1 MHSTAA
7 TTAVRG
13 PYIEL
18 YKLLKREN
26 IAASGGEAKAMISE
40 GLIRVNG
47 EVETRKRKKIVAR
60 DVVEYD
66 GGRITVISAE
76 EKE

>member
-1 MHSTAA
+1 MHSTA
-7 TTAVRG
+7 TTAAIRG

-18 YKLLKREN
+18 YKLLKREDV
-26 IAASGGEAKAMISE
+26 AASGGEAKAMISE

-60 DVVEYD
+60 DTVEYH
-66 GGRITVISAE
+66 GGRITVIFVE

>member
-1 MHSTAA
+1 MHSTA
-7 TTAVRG
+7 TTTIKG

-47 EVETRKRKKIVAR
+47 EVETRKQKKVVAR

-66 GGRITVISAE
+66 CGRITVTSAAE
-76 EKE
+76 TE

>member
-1 MHSTAA
+1 MLSTAT
-7 TTAVRG
+7 TTAVKG
-13 PYIEL
+13 PHIEL

-26 IAASGGEAKAMISE
+26 IAASGGEAKGLISE

-47 EVETRKRKKIVAR
+47 EVETRKRRKIVAR
-60 DVVEYD
+60 DTVEYD
-66 GGRITVISAE
+66 GGRITVISAA